1 MEVEKQQAE
10 PFRSAC
16 CFILF
21 PQEKKAPINSS
32 VSLPSFF
39 RHESLHEQYTPSGSF
54 FCAVQN
60 HFFPVDAQTPFAPHS
75 GTESRRSTETR
86 TAQSGAASED
96 SAHGCQFASAAASP
110 SQTPSPQQTRP
121 DVSRPTQ
128 RDESSHTGGQTAT
141 RRQSPHTSGHPRSG
155 TRTRRKS
162 PYHPPEH
169 AVRRRHIAAKHFVR
183 RIPRLPLVRIALRR
197 ISGRS
202 ASVARRI
209 MG

>member
-1 MEVEKQQAE
+1 MKVSMSSIHLQAV
-10 PFRSAC
+10 FSAQC
-16 CFILF
+16 KI
-21 PQEKKAPINSS
+21 
-32 VSLPSFF
+32 
-39 RHESLHEQYTPSGSF
+39 T
-54 FCAVQN
+54 
-60 HFFPVDAQTPFAPHS
+60 FFPIGAQTPFAPHS

-86 TAQSGAASED
+86 TAQSAAASED
-96 SAHGCQFASAAASP
+96 SAHGYQFASAAASP
-110 SQTPSPQQTRP
+110 SQTPSPRQTRP

-162 PYHPPEH
+162 PYHLPEH
-169 AVRRRHIAAKHFVR
+169 AVRRAPYRREALRPSDTPAPTGSDYPAIYARAASNT
-183 RIPRLPLVRIALRR
+183 RR